1 MDVAVPATVLIQIQ
15 FLQGVVALE
24 LTDDAVGLEGDL
36 QLAADLVPAIDIL
49 PPQPGDLH
57 DLPEAF
63 RRQDVDDVACPR
75 QDPGDQYVGVGVVPQ
90 AARSEEHTSEL
101 QSLMRLS

>member
-75 QDPGDQYVGVGVVPQ
+75 QDPGDQY
-90 AARSEEHTSEL
+90 RSEERRVGKGGVRTGSTGGVPYH
-101 QSLMRLS
+101 